1 MKKHILLFLFTLPL
15 LAIGQEVKVNTKI
28 SKVNLYFSG
37 AQISREAEIDLNGGE
52 NTLVFK
58 GISPEIDKSSI
69 KVSTDLNINIASL
82 SHQMS
87 LQSDSTVIQATKK
100 VNDANKKIN
109 EQFEILKVD
118 LTLLKREE
126 ELLLANQTVGGTYS
140 GMKPEDLKV
149 TADYFRERMKLIL
162 TQRFELSQ
170 KLDSLQGEVRKNNI
184 TINTLSQ
191 KKENQLAEIILVLKT
206 KAPVKNQKLTI
217 SYFVKNAGWTPS
229 YDIKATK
236 ITEPISLLYKAKV
249 YQYSGE
255 DWKDIKL
262 TLSNTSPKNSS
273 NIPSLKKWYWGE
285 NNSYSDYFNKKEVL
299 NNDRTQVWGIVKDS
313 QNLPLPGASI
323 TIVGTSLGT
332 TTDENGFFRLN
343 IPPDLQK
350 KTNILSISFVGFES
364 QNLNAANSPF
374 DISLIEDT
382 RALEEVTVMG
392 YTSKSKRV
400 TTGAAL
406 LGRVAGVSIKN
417 ESSIR
422 QSRITKKLISEDEA
436 PTSLNF
442 TLDSK
447 FTLLSDG
454 KENTTE
460 LKELEIPTDFE
471 YKTVPKIDPVAFLT
485 ARIFDWEQYNL
496 IEGEASLYFEGTY
509 LGKTDLDLSNK
520 DTLSI
525 SLGRD
530 QAVKVQRKPVRQF
543 SKNQF
548 IGGNAIDTYGYEISI
563 RNTKSVPIKILVED
577 QFPLSKFKE
586 VEIYDKSAIGAN
598 ENQETGELL
607 WLNKI
612 EPFTEKT
619 LPFSYTIKYP
629 KNGSVSY

>member
-1 MKKHILLFLFTLPL
+1 MKNILFLLLLPL
-15 LAIGQEVKVNTKI
+15 IAIGQEQKVNSTI
-28 SKVNLYFSG
+28 SNVNLYFSG
-37 AQISREAEIDLNGGE
+37 AQISREAKIDLIAGE
-52 NTLVFK
+52 NTLILK

-69 KVSTDLNINIASL
+69 KIATNLDINIASVF
-82 SHQMS
+82 HQMS
-87 LQSDSTVIQATKK
+87 LQSDSSLISATKRI
-100 VNDANKKIN
+100 NDANKRIN

-126 ELLLANQTVGGTYS
+126 DLLLNNQTVGGTYS
-140 GMKPEDLKV
+140 GMKPEDLKT

-162 TQRFELSQ
+162 NQRFALSQ
-170 KLDSLQGEVRKNNI
+170 KLDSLQVEIKENNA
-184 TINTLSQ
+184 TLNKISQ
-191 KKENQLAEIILVLKT
+191 DKENQLAEIILVLKT
-206 KAPVKNQKLTI
+206 KTPLKSQKLTI
-217 SYFVKNAGWTPS
+217 SYFVKNAGWAPS
-229 YDIKATK
+229 YDIKASK

-255 DWKDIKL
+255 DWKDVKL
-262 TLSNTSPKNSS
+262 TLSNTSPKTSS
-273 NIPSLKKWYWGE
+273 NIPNLKKWYWGE
-285 NNSYSDYFNKKEVL
+285 NNTYSDYFDEKEIPD
-299 NNDRTQVWGIVKDS
+299 NDRTQVWGQIKDS
-313 QNLPLPGASI
+313 ENLPLLGASI
-323 TIVGTSLGT
+323 TIVGTSLGVI
-332 TTDENGFFRLN
+332 TDENGFFRLN
-343 IPPDLQK
+343 IPPDLQGK
-350 KTNILSISFVGFES
+350 SNVLSISYIGYET
-364 QNLNAANSPF
+364 QNINAANSPF
-374 DISLIEDT
+374 AINLTEDT
-382 RALEEVTVMG
+382 RALEEIVVMG
-392 YTSKSKRV
+392 YSSPNKKEM
-400 TTGAAL
+400 TGAVL
-406 LGRVAGVSIKN
+406 SGRVAGLNVNKEYN
-417 ESSIR
+417 IR
-422 QSRITKKLISEDEA
+422 QSKVTKKLISEDES
-436 PTSLNF
+436 PTSINF

-530 QAVKVQRKPVRQF
+530 QAVKVQRKPVKQF
-543 SKNQF
+543 SKNTF
-548 IGGNAIDTYGYEISI
+548 IGGNSINSYGYEISI

-586 VEIYDKSAIGAN
+586 VEVYDKSAVGAN
-598 ENQETGELL
+598 ENQETGELM

-612 EPFTEKT
+612 EPSTEKT

-629 KNGSVSY
+629 KNGTVSY